1 MLRFFFSMLLIGGAV
16 VLAFA
21 GVRGTKS
28 ALPPIEIFPD
38 MDHQAKFQPQHGN
51 AFFADGLSA
60 RKPVAG
66 TIPLGYTLPGA
77 FLQAGAKNGT
87 FSPAGFSNQP
97 DYANTGRFGDVF
109 GDGIPV
115 EVTEEFVR
123 RGHERFN
130 IHCAACHGKVG
141 MGNGIVAQFGM
152 VAVANLQLDLFKAMP
167 DGQLFYTIT
176 NGKGNMGAYGPNIAV
191 EDRWA
196 VVAYVR
202 ALQRSQS
209 GKLADLPAEKQ
220 KALQETK

>member
-1 MLRFFFSMLLIGGAV
+1 MLRYFFSMLLIGGAV

-21 GVRGTKS
+21 GVRGSKS

-38 MDHQAKFQPQHGN
+38 MDHQPKFQPQHGN

-66 TIPLGYTLPGA
+66 TIPLGYNLPGS
-77 FLQAGAKNGT
+77 FLQAGAKNGA
-87 FSPAGFSNQP
+87 FNPGGFTNQP

-115 EVTEEFVR
+115 DVSEDFVR
-123 RGHERFN
+123 RGHDRFN

-141 MGNGIVAQFGM
+141 MGNGIVSQFGL

-167 DGQLFYTIT
+167 DGQLYYTIT
-176 NGKGNMGAYGPNIAV
+176 NGKGNMGAYGPNISI

-196 VVAYVR
+196 IVAYVR

-209 GKLADLPAEKQ
+209 GKLADLPADKQ